1 MSSPKIAIL
10 HQYVPP
16 DAPLDEKDVL
26 VEVAYISGPLQA
38 LGYDSADVVFSFNMN
53 ETIQELEK
61 IRPEVVFNLVE
72 SLGGTGKL
80 SHLPPMILDYLK
92 VKYTGGHTDAIY
104 QTSNKVLSKAIMDYH
119 GIPTPAW
126 QTLDTVSGKGLTL
139 QPPFIL
145 KPIWEDASVGIDD
158 ESVIFDKERFYAK
171 VSRISEEEQRGS
183 FIERYIEGRE
193 LNISLLAD
201 KNKMQVLPPAEIL
214 FQGYPE
220 GKPAIVGYDAKWK
233 ADSFEFNNTP
243 RTFSFKAQDARLL
256 EETRAIAEKCWDIF
270 NLCGYARVDFRVDRN
285 NKPWVLE
292 INSNPCISPDC
303 GFIAATAEAGLTPV
317 AVLQR
322 IIDDA
327 Y

>member
-1 MSSPKIAIL
+1 
-10 HQYVPP
+10 
-16 DAPLDEKDVL
+16 VL
-26 VEVAYISGPLQA
+26 IEVAYVSGPLQT
-38 LGYDSADVVFSFNMN
+38 LGYDLVDVVFSFNMH
-53 ETIQELEK
+53 ETIQEIERIK
-61 IRPEVVFNLVE
+61 PEVVFNLVE
-72 SLGGTGKL
+72 TLGGTGKL
-80 SHLPPMILDYLK
+80 SCLPLMILDYLK
-92 VKYTGGHTDAIY
+92 VKYTGGHTDAVY
-104 QTSNKVLSKAIMDYH
+104 QTSNKVLSKAIMGYQ

-126 QTLDTVSGKGLTL
+126 QVLDTVSDKGLTL

-158 ESVIFDKERFYAK
+158 ESVIFDRERFYTK
-171 VSRISEEEQRGS
+171 VSKIPEGEQGGY

-193 LNISLLAD
+193 LNISLLAGN
-201 KNKMQVLPPAEIL
+201 NKQQVLPTAEIL
-214 FQGYPE
+214 FRGYPE

-233 ADSFEFNNTP
+233 EDSFEFNNTP
-243 RTFSFKAQDARLL
+243 RTFSFKPQDARLL